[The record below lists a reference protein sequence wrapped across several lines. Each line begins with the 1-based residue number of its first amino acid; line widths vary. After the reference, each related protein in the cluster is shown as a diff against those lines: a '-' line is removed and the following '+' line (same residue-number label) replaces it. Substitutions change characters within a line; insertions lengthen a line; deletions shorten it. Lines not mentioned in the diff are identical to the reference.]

1 MSWKLTALARAKVNL
16 GVEVLGRRPDGY
28 HEVRTIL
35 ATVSLADR
43 LEALPAPRLQVR
55 STRPEL
61 GSESDL
67 VFRAAQALIC
77 RAGLGE
83 GALIRVEKRIPLAAG
98 LGGGASDAA
107 ATLRLLRRLFR
118 LRSLSEADLHRLGAA
133 LGVDVPFFLRGGAA
147 LAAGRGDRLDPL
159 PDLPPWPVVIALDR
173 EGPPD
178 KTRRAYAA
186 LTPDHWSAGEEV
198 LKIAEGLVGGR
209 WSAAEA
215 PFNVFDLIAPQLYP
229 EIDGLKA
236 RVIRAGARWVSLAG
250 AGPALFTVE
259 PDPDR
264 ARSVVRNLRAQ
275 GVPTFLCHFSPRLR
289 RL

>member
-67 VFRAAQALIC
+67 VIRAAQALIC
-77 RAGLGE
+77 WAGLGE

-133 LGVDVPFFLRGGAA
+133 LGADVPFFIRGGVA

-186 LTPDHWSAGEEV
+186 LTADHWSAGEEV

-229 EIDGLKA
+229 DIDGLKA

-264 ARSVVRNLRAQ
+264 ARTVVRNLRAQ
-275 GVPTFLCHFSPRLR
+275 GVSAFFCHFSPRLR

>member
-1 MSWKLTALARAKVNL
+1 MSWKLSALARAKVNL

-35 ATVSLADR
+35 VTVSLADR
-43 LEALPAPRLQVR
+43 LEALPAPRLQVQ

-67 VFRAAQALIC
+67 VFRAAQVLIC

-133 LGVDVPFFLRGGAA
+133 LGADVPFFLRGGAA

-186 LTPDHWSAGEEV
+186 LRPDHWSAGEEV

-215 PFNVFDLIAPQLYP
+215 PFNVFDLIAHQLYP
-229 EIDGLKA
+229 DIDGLKA

-264 ARSVVRNLRAQ
+264 ARTVVRNLRAQ
-275 GVPTFLCHFSPRLR
+275 GVPAFLCHFSPRLR

>member
-215 PFNVFDLIAPQLYP
+215 PLNVFDLIAPQLYP